1 MLLLAFGGWAEGLI
15 VGFRAAVNKA
25 APAVR
30 GRRPPRLARRCA
42 PR

>member
-1 MLLLAFGGWAEGLI
+1 MLLLVFGGWAEGLI

-25 APAVR
+25 ASASHR
-30 GRRPPRLARRCA
+30 HRASRLARRGS